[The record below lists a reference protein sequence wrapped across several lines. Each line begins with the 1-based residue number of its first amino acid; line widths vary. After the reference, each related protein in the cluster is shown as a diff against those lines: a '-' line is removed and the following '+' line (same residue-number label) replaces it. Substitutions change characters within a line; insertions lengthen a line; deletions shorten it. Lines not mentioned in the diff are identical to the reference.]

1 MIKVKGYWLLVI
13 GFLFLVSCEPK
24 QDIREQCVVLVHVY
38 LPDSC
43 TLAQEKITFEDWNMG
58 KTYRITGGKSV
69 GDTCIAYYLSL
80 PAGFYSCTFEA
91 MVKVSDTYSYPIRAY
106 EQSVSIK
113 DAEQS
118 LELQAFE
125 VRENKDFVLAEI
137 FFAGTET
144 PEGKRYIGDKYFV
157 IFNNADDTLSAD
169 GLILLEADLN
179 SVQKYD
185 LGDHDFRDKYFAV
198 DAMYRIPGNGNTYRV
213 APGQALLIAD
223 NAMDHTQ
230 ANANSFDLSTAD
242 FEWYDVSSSAGAT
255 DVDNPDVTNLDK
267 LYCYTQ
273 TIWVPHN
280 QGHKSFGLARFP
292 EGITAERYFA
302 TDSLYVKYD
311 YEIVT
316 AAGTFSQ
323 SRKSY
328 MIPNEWMVDGVN
340 LAPSETFQWLT
351 MSDKIDA
358 GYTYVAPT
366 GSDVTRFGKAVRR
379 KTKDIVNGQRILQ
392 DTNNSTEDFDP
403 AVEADPFFFK

>member
-1 MIKVKGYWLLVI
+1 MIRKGYRLLII
-13 GFLFLVSCEPK
+13 GLLFMVSCEKPA
-24 QDIREQCVVLVHVY
+24 IEQTVQLTVVLHAEGIQTISNVELNAH
-38 LPDSC
+38 D
-43 TLAQEKITFEDWNMG
+43 INMN
-58 KTYRITGGKSV
+58 R
-69 GDTCIAYYLSL
+69 DYLSDTLSFRL
-80 PAGFYSCTFEA
+80 PLGYYDLS
-91 MVKVSDTYSYPIRAY
+91 VSALGDSVPIRAY
-106 EQSVSIK
+106 KRGLAVTQDCTIDLYADFVPTGEG
-113 DAEQS
+113 
-118 LELQAFE
+118 
-125 VRENKDFVLAEI
+125 NFVLAEI

-157 IFNNADDTLSAD
+157 IFNNSADTLSAD

-198 DAMYRIPGNGNTYRV
+198 DAMYRVPGDGNTYRV

-223 NAMDHTQ
+223 NAMDHTA
-230 ANANSFDLSTAD
+230 ANINSFDLSTAD

-255 DVDNPDVTNLDK
+255 DVDNPDVPNLDK

-292 EGITAERYFA
+292 EGMTSEQYFA
-302 TDSLYVKYD
+302 TDSFYVKYD

-340 LAPSETFQWLT
+340 LAPLETFQWLT

-379 KTKDIVNGQRILQ
+379 KTKALLNGRRLLQ
-392 DTNNSTEDFDP
+392 DTNNSTDDFDP
-403 AVEADPFFFK
+403 AVPADPYFFQ